1 LLIKSGETKEEQ
13 MKTSLASFYVVE
25 RKSKWG
31 VGNNNES
38 INTLPEAPRTLKY
51 SSKFPIILLIRV
63 IKEVSNKV
71 MMQR

>member
-1 LLIKSGETKEEQ
+1 

-25 RKSKWG
+25 RKSKWS

-38 INTLPEAPRTLKY
+38 SNTLPEAPSTPKY